1 MKKISSH
8 SKTSLFLM
16 EMIVSLFFLAL
27 TCTIC
32 IRLYADAA
40 ANRRQAR
47 QLNHIQEL
55 TVTMG
60 EIREG
65 TSGTPEDFLQ
75 LLPGGTADGNN
86 LNYYFDHTWKSCSPE
101 ESVYQMHY
109 EDSST
114 AAQKK
119 GTLTFSDSRQS
130 ILYEILLQFPS
141 EKEAEP

>member
-1 MKKISSH
+1 MKKKSSH
-8 SKTSLFLM
+8 SKTALFLM

-60 EIREG
+60 EILEG
-65 TSGTPEDFLQ
+65 TSGAPEDFLR

-86 LNYYFDHTWKSCSPE
+86 LDYYFDHAWQSCSPE
-101 ESVYQMHY
+101 ESMYQMHY
-109 EDSST
+109 ENSST
-114 AAQKK
+114 AALKK
-119 GTLTFSDSRQS
+119 GILTFSDSRQN
-130 ILYEILLQFPS
+130 ILYEITLQFPS
-141 EKEAEP
+141 GKEANP